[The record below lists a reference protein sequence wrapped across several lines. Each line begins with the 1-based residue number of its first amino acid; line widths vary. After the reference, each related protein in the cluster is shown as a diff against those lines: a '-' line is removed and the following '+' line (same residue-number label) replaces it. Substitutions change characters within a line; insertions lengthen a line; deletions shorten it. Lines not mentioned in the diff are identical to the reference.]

1 MGRGCLP
8 GDWPAVRRAVSQS
21 QREASSAHPW
31 LMERLWISPSNFLLT
46 SCSDVNRFTGS
57 HYRRPFSARRRS
69 GRGFLPCSPGFRVL
83 GALWTARWGR
93 SMLAS
98 VFAARRTT
106 AHVAQ
111 SVEHLHGKQKVSGS
125 IPLVGSITRIA
136 NGRVFRKVLSTSPLV
151 F

>member
-1 MGRGCLP
+1 
-8 GDWPAVRRAVSQS
+8 
-21 QREASSAHPW
+21 
-31 LMERLWISPSNFLLT
+31 
-46 SCSDVNRFTGS
+46 
-57 HYRRPFSARRRS
+57 
-69 GRGFLPCSPGFRVL
+69 
-83 GALWTARWGR
+83 
-93 SMLAS
+93 MLAS

-136 NGRVFRKVLSTSPLV
+136 NGRVSRKVLSTSPLV